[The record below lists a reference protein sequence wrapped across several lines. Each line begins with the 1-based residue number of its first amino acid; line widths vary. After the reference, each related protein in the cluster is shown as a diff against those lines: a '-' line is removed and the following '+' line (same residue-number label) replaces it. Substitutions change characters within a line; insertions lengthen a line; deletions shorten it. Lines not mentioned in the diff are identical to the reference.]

1 MKLSLVEPSAG
12 ARQPFSFF
20 FSFFNRRLR
29 YSGSNFHPVS
39 PSAANNMKTGT
50 FGFGGSVSANKS
62 RRSASYSCNAAHRQS
77 EWSVR
82 VLGVSRVLH
91 DGRCVPQELVLVP
104 LRDRILFCFVFFWL
118 TADAGRW
125 LERSSQRCQRRPW
138 GPWHVAP
145 AASTRSASSPCPRW
159 ARPEPFSTT
168 PFLRPWTRTRTT
180 PFYDQEPRV
189 DMEVATSIILNCF
202 ARGGQGDG
210 RGSYSLRKKTTKE
223 KREKQ
228 AVDNRRPSFLRPC

>member
-104 LRDRILFCFVFFWL
+104 LRDRILFCFVFFDWPL
-118 TADAGRW
+118 T
-125 LERSSQRCQRRPW
+125 
-138 GPWHVAP
+138 
-145 AASTRSASSPCPRW
+145 
-159 ARPEPFSTT
+159 
-168 PFLRPWTRTRTT
+168 
-180 PFYDQEPRV
+180 
-189 DMEVATSIILNCF
+189 
-202 ARGGQGDG
+202 
-210 RGSYSLRKKTTKE
+210 
-223 KREKQ
+223 Q
-228 AVDNRRPSFLRPC
+228 AVDWRGRASDANDDHGDPGTSHQQHPQGPRVPPAQGERDLSPFPPPPFCVPGLELAPPRFMIKSHVSTWKLRHP